1 MSKRRRLNPTTIFDP
16 VHREYE
22 LRAEIINI
30 VNTRLFQ
37 RLRRLKQLATAH
49 WVWLGAT
56 HDRFSHS
63 ISVAYLAGYLAS
75 RLQSQQPELNIT
87 DRQILLVQLAGLLH
101 DVGHGPFSHLFDD
114 TFLSGSTS
122 PLAQHEQRSVVLVQ
136 RLLHESSF
144 DYSPEEIAFVQSLIA
159 PSKGQTGFLYHI
171 VANHH
176 NHLDVDKM
184 EYVKRDT
191 RACGLAQGGFDTD
204 TMRMLNAARVIDDE
218 ICYDHKV
225 YDDIYNLFQTR
236 YRLHT
241 TVYRHPAVTAI
252 HYMVADAM
260 KWSGLEL
267 EKSIESID
275 RFCELD
281 DTILDLI
288 RHSKHP
294 KTARSRGI
302 IQRIDERRL
311 YKVADTH
318 KRAKPWDVTPTVE
331 QLVQIDSSLDP
342 DLIILDVHCVG
353 FIGKADGHPMDNLR
367 FYDSSQ
373 PSRSFSV
380 KRSAQS
386 KLYSFRYCEYWTRII
401 VREDRAVDS
410 VLAAWQTWKQ
420 RV

>member
-22 LRAEIINI
+22 LRAEIIDI
-30 VNTRLFQ
+30 VNTPLFQ
-37 RLRRLKQLATAH
+37 RLRRLKQLGTAH

-114 TFLSGSTS
+114 TFLSDSTS

-136 RLLHESSF
+136 RLLNESTF

-159 PSKGQTGFLYHI
+159 PSQGQTGFLYHI

-204 TMRMLNAARVIDDE
+204 TMRILNAARVIDDE

-225 YDDIYNLFQTR
+225 YDDIYNLFHTR

-260 KWSGLEL
+260 KWSGMDLEN
-267 EKSIESID
+267 SIESID

-281 DTILDLI
+281 DTVLDII
-288 RHSKHP
+288 RHSKDP
-294 KTARSRGI
+294 KTARSRAI

-311 YKVADTH
+311 YKVVDTH
-318 KRAKPWDVTPTVE
+318 KRAKPWDVAPTVE

-367 FYDSSQ
+367 FYDSSR
-373 PSRSFSV
+373 PTRSFGV

-386 KLYSFRYCEYWTRII
+386 KLYSFRYCEYWTRVI
-401 VREDRAVDS
+401 VREDAIMDS
-410 VLAAWQTWKQ
+410 VMSAWQAWKQ

>member
-30 VNTRLFQ
+30 VNTPLFQ

-114 TFLSGSTS
+114 TFLLGSTS
-122 PLAQHEQRSVVLVQ
+122 PLAQREQRSVVLVQ

-288 RHSKHP
+288 RHSKDP

-302 IQRIDERRL
+302 IRRIDERRL